1 MNNILTIAR
10 NELRRIFVS
19 PLAWAVLAVVQM
31 ILGFVF
37 INLLID
43 YARNAEMGD
52 QFTGVADYMGGALYG
67 FAVIVLLLVM
77 PLMTMRLFAE
87 ERKSGSLTL
96 LTSSPVSLTE
106 IVVGKFLGL
115 CGFMAAL
122 LVLLA
127 LMPLSLLPGTDL
139 DLGRIAAGLFG
150 LLLLMMAFGSA
161 GLFVS
166 SLTREPTIA
175 AVGSFGLLLLVWLS
189 QILAY
194 QDFPGSEV
202 FGYLSLIGHYEDLR
216 RGLFDSSDVVYYLL
230 FTTLFL
236 GLTVQRLDLERN

>member
-1 MNNILTIAR
+1 MKNILTIAR

-19 PLAWAVLAVVQM
+19 PLAWAVLAVVQL

-52 QFTGVADYMGGALYG
+52 QFTGVSDYMGGALYG
-67 FAVIVLLLVM
+67 FATIVLLLVM

-96 LTSSPVSLTE
+96 LLSAPVSLTE
-106 IVVGKFLGL
+106 IVLGKFLGL
-115 CGFMAAL
+115 FGFMLAMLAL
-122 LVLLA
+122 IA

-139 DLGRIAAGLFG
+139 DVGRIAAGLLGVLLIMMSFG
-150 LLLLMMAFGSA
+150 AA

-189 QILAY
+189 QILSY
-194 QDFPGSEV
+194 QDFPGAEV

-216 RGLFDSSDVVYYLL
+216 RGVFDSADVIYYLL
-230 FTTLFL
+230 FTALFL
-236 GLTVQRLDLERN
+236 GFTVQRLDLERN